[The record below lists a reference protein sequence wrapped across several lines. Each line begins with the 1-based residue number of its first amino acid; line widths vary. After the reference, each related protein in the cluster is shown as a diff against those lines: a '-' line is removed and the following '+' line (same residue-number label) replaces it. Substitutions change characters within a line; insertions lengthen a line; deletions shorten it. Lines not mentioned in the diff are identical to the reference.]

1 MRYSYQGVDQI
12 PRELEPGIVY
22 HSEEFELAALLC
34 ACGCRHRIT
43 LLVPDGHQ
51 VWDRN
56 GLATINPSVG
66 VLDAPC
72 KSHFFVTSGAVE
84 WLPAFSDHQAVSI
97 MRAQIARH
105 AAGDAKRPNW
115 LRRLWAVATA
125 LLTKLGAM
133 LAR

>member
-1 MRYSYQGVDQI
+1 MRYGYRAVDRIPGQLEQGV
-12 PRELEPGIVY
+12 VY

-43 LLVPDGHQ
+43 LLVPDGHE
-51 VWDRN
+51 VLDRN
-56 GLATINPSVG
+56 GVATVSPSIG

-72 KSHFFVTSGAVE
+72 KSHFFITSGAVE
-84 WLPAFSDHQAVSI
+84 WLPAFSDHQATSV

-115 LRRLWAVATA
+115 LRRLWAAATA
-125 LLTKLGAM
+125 LLAKVGAM
-133 LAR
+133 LAP